1 MTFQIRGL
9 MNSFIFLFNFFSL
22 EYFALLYKTS
32 IDIMKIR
39 LTNIYFQLL
48 HLCVDFIEVI
58 RNVES
63 EGKIFKDTT
72 HMVFLSRFFIKYHI
86 MNV

>member
-9 MNSFIFLFNFFSL
+9 MYSFIFLFNFFSL

-48 HLCVDFIEVI
+48 HLCVDFIEVVG
-58 RNVES
+58 NVES

>member
-32 IDIMKIR
+32 IDIMEIR

-48 HLCVDFIEVI
+48 HLCVDFIEVVG
-58 RNVES
+58 NVES

-72 HMVFLSRFFIKYHI
+72 HMVFLR
-86 MNV
+86 